1 METHHE
7 HDCSGRNLLV
17 LEDDDEGSGDCIVS
31 LGSVAP
37 LLLKLISQT
46 PLHKMVTMYI
56 EDQDDYLFPKMTF
69 SKDLKKATCGF
80 DGAIGVARDLAIP
93 DLMCS

>member
-31 LGSVAP
+31 LGSAG
-37 LLLKLISQT
+37 KISWLSQGT
-46 PLHKMVTMYI
+46 
-56 EDQDDYLFPKMTF
+56 
-69 SKDLKKATCGF
+69 
-80 DGAIGVARDLAIP
+80 RP
-93 DLMCS
+93 DLSYSALILAKNNNSATISDLRSVNKIVGKVRKEENKVVYRRVGDKEI

>member
-31 LGSVAP
+31 LGSV
-37 LLLKLISQT
+37 LN
-46 PLHKMVTMYI
+46 YI
-56 EDQDDYLFPKMTF
+56 
-69 SKDLKKATCGF
+69 
-80 DGAIGVARDLAIP
+80 
-93 DLMCS
+93 